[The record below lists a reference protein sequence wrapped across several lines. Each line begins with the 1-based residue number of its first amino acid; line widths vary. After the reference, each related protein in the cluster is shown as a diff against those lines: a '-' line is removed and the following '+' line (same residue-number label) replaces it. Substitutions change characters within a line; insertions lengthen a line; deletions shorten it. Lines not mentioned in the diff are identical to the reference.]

1 MCARRGFYGSAR
13 VRRRQCASDASIKR
27 SRPFL
32 VHITRPLSICLRG
45 RRPCLC
51 SCRKA
56 GSGQQAART
65 FGPCRH
71 RYTRVPL
78 SVICFGGATTAAA
91 GKGRHAKS
99 PRPLFKQ
106 LSHRRHL
113 CVMLSVIFACPPVY
127 YRPAR
132 PAAARS
138 KSRAAAVTCAP
149 ARLGLQPPELLA
161 MRAMRTC
168 TKDVPNSAM
177 ALSAFFPR
185 CPFFGRCRVSAK

>member
-1 MCARRGFYGSAR
+1 MARRLWTLCARRGFYGSAR

-45 RRPCLC
+45 RRPCL

-71 RYTRVPL
+71 QYTRSLESPSPSSASEVRRRL
-78 SVICFGGATTAAA
+78 RLRRGGGGTPRALHYSSAIVS
-91 GKGRHAKS
+91 S
-99 PRPLFKQ
+99 PPPVR
-106 LSHRRHL
+106 
-113 CVMLSVIFACPPVY
+113 VMFSVIFACPVY
-127 YRPAR
+127 YRP
-132 PAAARS
+132 AARS

-149 ARLGLQPPELLA
+149 ARLRLQPPELLA
-161 MRAMRTC
+161 I
-168 TKDVPNSAM
+168 
-177 ALSAFFPR
+177 
-185 CPFFGRCRVSAK
+185 